1 MPSFPQE
8 MNKYIEAKELCSNL
22 VNFAEWANHLRFQC
36 MRDLTYKTKIIFKGA
51 VTGKQIYHIKT
62 HLAQCPTSGR
72 HSKSVSF
79 LNLSQRLLRNR
90 KGFLKSHS

>member
-1 MPSFPQE
+1 MQVLEYVPSFPQE

-51 VTGKQIYHIKT
+51 VRGKQIYHIKSSFS
-62 HLAQCPTSGR
+62 A
-72 HSKSVSF
+72 VS
-79 LNLSQRLLRNR
+79 NIWET
-90 KGFLKSHS
+90 LKKC